1 VERRHP
7 RNPAEVLRDE
17 MIIRERIIDLLREEP
32 RTIPEISEALG
43 HPSHEV
49 MMWVMAMR
57 RYGILIEIPKSRADD
72 YYHYTIRSEG
82 AYDEGK
88 P

>member
-7 RNPAEVLRDE
+7 RNLAEVLRDE

-57 RYGILIEIPKSRADD
+57 RYGILIEMPKSREDD
-72 YYHYTIRSEG
+72 YYHYTIRREG
-82 AYDEGK
+82 DYDEGK